1 MKNLDVVLTMSF
13 HLKMAIDEDA
23 GETPWDLQEQ
33 LENAFSG
40 AHADFNFDHR
50 SNFTEYANDL
60 IDRVKR
66 VSAVVI
72 EHEESS
78 ELERSPAFADSLFDH
93 AVILFKGGFT
103 DKEIESKFIREG
115 WQGTPGALRNIVSL
129 AKYAYIYLK
138 DQGRIIDP

>member
-1 MKNLDVVLTMSF
+1 MKNVDVVLTMSF
-13 HLKMAIDEDA
+13 HLKMAIDEDE
-23 GETPWDLQEQ
+23 GETSWDLQDK

-72 EHEESS
+72 EHEKSS
-78 ELERSPAFADSLFDH
+78 ELEMSPVFEDGLFDH
-93 AVILFKGGFT
+93 AVILFKGGLT
-103 DKEIESKFIREG
+103 DKEIVSKFIRDG
-115 WQGTPGALRNIVSL
+115 WQGTLGDLHNIISR
-129 AKYAYIYLK
+129 AKDAYEDLK
-138 DQGRIIDP
+138 NQGRI